1 MKLTKQDR
9 LDFVDAVMRDVP
21 AKNFAELARKIVLDV
36 AIAALPETVRA
47 VYLNKETEGYIAN
60 SGYCHDMWE
69 HFHRES
75 RCVPGLKFEWTAEAK
90 AKFDELIAEQ
100 QAHRDLRRKV
110 EAMIAGCSTLKQAE
124 LALPEFK
131 DYLPKERTASRNM
144 PVIATTVADLVK
156 AGWPK
161 DKKE

>member
-21 AKNFAELARKIVLDV
+21 TKDFAALARKIVLDV

-47 VYLNKETEGYIAN
+47 MYLNKETEGYIVD
-60 SGYCHDMWE
+60 SSYCHDMWS

-75 RCVPGLKFEWTAEAK
+75 SRVPGLTFKWTPEAK
-90 AKFDELIAEQ
+90 AKFDELVAEQ
-100 QAHRDLRRKV
+100 SARHDLRGKV